1 MLEGGRRVHSLR
13 TNFDR
18 NKPIITIITVV
29 RNCEETIEE
38 TILSVI
44 NQNYQNIEYIIID
57 GMSTDNTLNIIKKY
71 EKRVSHCVSESDKGI
86 YDAMNKG
93 IQLATGDWVN
103 FMNAGDYFFNNSI
116 ISLVVSEIIKQ
127 NFDIIYGDFIALDN
141 STNTKLL
148 VVARSIDSIVK
159 GSVFSHQSCFIKSDV
174 LKINN
179 FDLKYKIAA
188 DYNQILSLYLSG
200 KIFHH
205 IELPLAI
212 MTIDGLSY
220 SNIDT
225 YKEQAK
231 IIHKYKPYS
240 KYTLNFIFLIS
251 LYYFRLIIG
260 PKGTGYIR
268 KIKWKYIK

>member
-1 MLEGGRRVHSLR
+1 MLEGGRRVNELS
-13 TNFDR
+13 TNFEK

-29 RNCEETIEE
+29 RNCEETIEK

-44 NQNYQNIEYIIID
+44 NQNYQNIEYVIID

-71 EKRVSHCVSESDKGI
+71 EKDLSYFVSESDKGI

-103 FMNAGDYFFNNSI
+103 FMNAGDYFFDNSTT
-116 ISLVVSEIIKQ
+116 SLVVSEIGKH
-127 NFDIIYGDFIALDN
+127 NFDIIYCDFVALDN
-141 STNTKLL
+141 STNAKTLEA
-148 VVARSIDSIVK
+148 ARSIDSIVK

-174 LKINN
+174 LKINK

-188 DYNQILSLYLSG
+188 DYNQILLLYLSG

-231 IIHKYKPYS
+231 IIQKHKLNF
-240 KYTLNFIFLIS
+240 KYTLNFILLIS

-260 PKGTGYIR
+260 PKVTGYIR
-268 KIKWKYIK
+268 KIKWKYFK

>member
-1 MLEGGRRVHSLR
+1 MAQLKKTE
-13 TNFDR
+13 NQQI
-18 NKPIITIITVV
+18 NKTLPLLSIITVV

-38 TILSVI
+38 TILSII

-57 GMSTDNTLNIIKKY
+57 GMSTDNTLDIIKKY
-71 EKRVSHCVSESDKGI
+71 EKHITYWVSEPDKGI

-93 IQLATGDWVN
+93 IQLATGDWIN
-103 FMNAGDYFFNNSI
+103 FMNAGDYFFNNTT

-127 NFDIIYGDFIALDN
+127 NFDIIYGNFIALDN

-148 VVARSIDSIVK
+148 IAARSIHSIVK
-159 GSVFSHQSCFIKSDV
+159 GSVFSHQSCFIKSDI

-188 DYNQILSLYLSG
+188 DYNQILLLYLSG